1 MARARNDRLMNI
13 QLVGNLWGYLI
24 YWVAGDLID
33 LLTYAPHVNT
43 GMRQYMFSNID
54 SPILAVFMIVG
65 TFLDLRLF
73 MIVAFIML
81 ISVPGKVG
89 ASIFLRIMRILDRMP
104 LIP

>member
-1 MARARNDRLMNI
+1 MNI
-13 QLVGNLWGYLI
+13 TLVGNLWGYLI

-43 GMRQYMFSNID
+43 GLREYMGSNIN

-73 MIVAFIML
+73 MLVAGIMLLSSPGKIVA
-81 ISVPGKVG
+81 
-89 ASIFLRIMRILDRMP
+89 SIVMRVLRIIDRMP

>member
-1 MARARNDRLMNI
+1 MNI
-13 QLVGNLWGYLI
+13 TLVGNLWGYLI

-43 GMRQYMFSNID
+43 GMRAYMSSNID

-73 MIVAFIML
+73 MLVAGIML
-81 ISVPGKVG
+81 LSVPGKVA
-89 ASIFLRIMRILDRMP
+89 ASIVLRILRIIDRMP